1 MGAWNRS
8 SPQALAEMPAANV
21 YRFGRSAS
29 RKNVKTPQRG
39 VFHLPE
45 CSGVATMS
53 ESNRR
58 DYTGSRQALLD
69 QGYSPCGTCNP

>member
-1 MGAWNRS
+1 M
-8 SPQALAEMPAANV
+8 
-21 YRFGRSAS
+21 
-29 RKNVKTPQRG
+29 K
-39 VFHLPE
+39 FHLPE

-53 ESNRR
+53 QNNRR